1 MTAAPGVLEAPRS
14 LRALRGVRV
23 NRRRLVLWAFVAP
36 MVLGLTVFA
45 VYPFVYLVLLS
56 FSKSNL
62 GTLFVD
68 WVGLTNY
75 GDTFGNTKFTASIW
89 RSVQFAILTTAVTI
103 VLGMAVALL
112 LDTAVRGR
120 HVMRTLML
128 LPLLTPPV
136 TVGVMW
142 QLLLM
147 PKGGWVNSFLM
158 DLQVVSQPISFL
170 GSPDLAFPAV
180 SLADVWQWTPF
191 VAIMIFAALQTLP
204 EEVFEAATLDGAS
217 RTQSFW
223 FMTLPMLAPALLT
236 IAVLKLVIAFKV
248 FDLVFVL
255 TAGGPGQSTTV
266 SSFHIY
272 RVAIQQ
278 FNVGLA
284 AAQTI
289 MFAIL
294 VGLVTLPFTTAHDW
308 AEKKFG

>member
-1 MTAAPGVLEAPRS
+1 MTAAPSVAAVPRGRLLTRS
-14 LRALRGVRV
+14 GRFD
-23 NRRRLVLWAFVAP
+23 RRRLALWGLIAP
-36 MVLGLTVFA
+36 LVLGLVVFA

-62 GTLFVD
+62 GTLFQD
-68 WVGLTNY
+68 WIGWANYADAVG
-75 GDTFGNTKFTASIW
+75 DAKFTSSLF
-89 RSVQFAILTTAVTI
+89 RSTVFALVTTVVTL

-120 HVMRTLML
+120 QVLRTLML

-136 TVGVMW
+136 TVAVMW

-147 PKGGWVNSFLM
+147 PKGGWVNTFLM
-158 DLQVVSQPISFL
+158 DLSILSQPISFL
-170 GSPDLAFPAV
+170 GSPTLAFPAI

-204 EEVFEAATLDGAS
+204 EDVFEAAELDGAS
-217 RTQSFW
+217 KTESF
-223 FMTLPMLAPALLT
+223 FYVTLPMLAPALFT

-255 TAGGPGQSTTV
+255 TAGGPGQRTTV

-284 AAQTI
+284 AAQTLV
-289 MFAIL
+289 FALL
-294 VGLVTLPFTTAHDW
+294 VGLVTLPFTSAHDW